1 MRAILK
7 RPHGLEGTSAG
18 RSDVQSI
25 PSASDSDALFARG
38 STSIEVS
45 TVCMLFHTAS
55 IADNLMLMS
64 SRALRSPSRKY
75 LARRR

>member
-1 MRAILK
+1 MQAILK

-38 STSIEVS
+38 GTSIEAPS
-45 TVCMLFHTAS
+45 VCMLFHTAS
-55 IADNLMLMS
+55 VAATLMLMS
-64 SRALRSPSRKY
+64 SRALRLPSRKY
-75 LARRR
+75 IARRR

>member
-1 MRAILK
+1 MQAILK

-38 STSIEVS
+38 GTSIEVS
-45 TVCMLFHTAS
+45 SVCMLFHTAS
-55 IADNLMLMS
+55 IAATLMLMS
-64 SRALRSPSRKY
+64 SRALRLPSRKY